1 MSTIPRLFV
10 KADLDLGVPLA
21 LTSEQANYLFRVL
34 RLKKDDTVR
43 VFNGRD
49 GEWKAV
55 ITEAMRSAGFLRLE
69 ELLNPQGDMGDLQL
83 LFAPLKKTCT
93 DFVVEKATELGV
105 TLIQPVITKRTQTST
120 VRVSRLEKIV
130 EEAAEQTERQDL
142 PLVEEPAQLLD
153 LLSTKW
159 DPERRLIFCDEAGD
173 NPEEEWGG
181 TKGRAKPMLDA
192 ISELEDGLA
201 AVLIGPEG
209 GFSNEERKFLREQS
223 YVIPVTLGPRILR
236 AETAAVSAL
245 TLWQAV
251 RGDWRAS

>member
-10 KADLDLGVPLA
+10 KSDLALGAPLA

-34 RLKKDDTVR
+34 RLAKDDSVR

-49 GEWKAV
+49 GEWRAV
-55 ITEAMRSAGFLRLE
+55 VTEAMRSAGFLRLE
-69 ELLNPQGDMGDLQL
+69 ELIHPQKLMGDLQL

-105 TLIQPVITKRTQTST
+105 TMIQPVITKRTQSST

-130 EEAAEQTERQDL
+130 EEAAEQTERLDL
-142 PLVEEPAQLLD
+142 PLVQDAKQLLEV
-153 LLSTKW
+153 LGKW
-159 DPERRLIFCDEAGD
+159 DSDRRLVFCDEAGD
-173 NPEEEWGG
+173 DPAQDWGG
-181 TKGRAKPMLDA
+181 NEGRAKPMLEA

-201 AVLIGPEG
+201 AILIGPEG
-209 GFSNEERKFLREQS
+209 GFSPEERKYLRQQS
-223 YVIPVTLGPRILR
+223 YVVPVTLGPRILR

-245 TLWQAV
+245 TLWQAA
-251 RGDWRAS
+251 RGDWR

>member
-10 KADLDLGVPLA
+10 KADLTLGAPIA

-34 RLKKDDTVR
+34 RLSKNDAVR

-49 GEWKAV
+49 GEWRASV
-55 ITEAMRSAGFLRLE
+55 TEVMRSAGFLCLE
-69 ELLNPQGDMGDLQL
+69 ELIVPQAVIGDLQL

-105 TLIQPVITKRTQTST
+105 TMIQPVITKRTQTST

-130 EEAAEQTERQDL
+130 EEAAEQTERLDI
-142 PLVEEPAQLLD
+142 PLVQEPIQLLEA
-153 LLSTKW
+153 LGKW
-159 DPERRLIFCDEAGD
+159 DKNRRLVFCDEAGD
-173 NPEEEWGG
+173 DPTENWGG
-181 TKGRAKPMLDA
+181 DVGRARPMMEA
-192 ISELEDGLA
+192 ISELKDGLA
-201 AVLIGPEG
+201 AILIGPEG
-209 GFSNEERKFLREQS
+209 GFSPEERKYLRQQD